1 MESIKNKKAY
11 WGNFTFEAVSEIV
24 CDEEIVRLN
33 VYRNLPYKLEDSFL
47 IKTKEDLID
56 TSQVGGLKCYMG
68 DLSRKT
74 IKKIKALTPKSK
86 KETIKEIMVPVI
98 DVFIESF
105 IYDL

>member
-1 MESIKNKKAY
+1 
-11 WGNFTFEAVSEIV
+11 
-24 CDEEIVRLN
+24 
-33 VYRNLPYKLEDSFL
+33 
-47 IKTKEDLID
+47 
-56 TSQVGGLKCYMG
+56 MG

-105 IYDL
+105 RYDL